1 MRQAWLGVLGTVV
14 VLELVTAGGL
24 KAGQNQAGV
33 GDLSGAGVIGAAG
46 PEGSSVGPRNLYTL
60 PFPHS
65 SSGTVGEAGA
75 GAGLRNQLDELS
87 RSTNRRSSLLIGL
100 YILHGALQ
108 ALDAQATLRALHTG
122 SAREGNPI
130 IRPFASQ
137 PAALVTFKLG
147 LGAGTIYG
155 IDRLHKSH
163 SRLAT
168 SALGVINAGY
178 VYIVQ
183 RNYRSFPGR

>member
-1 MRQAWLGVLGTVV
+1 MRQAWLGAVGTVV

-24 KAGQNQAGV
+24 KGGQNQAGV
-33 GDLSGAGVIGAAG
+33 GALSGAGAIGAAG
-46 PEGSSVGPRNLYTL
+46 PEGSSVGPRNLHTL

-65 SSGTVGEAGA
+65 SSGTAGEAGA
-75 GAGLRNQLDELS
+75 GAGLRNQPGELS

-100 YILHGALQ
+100 YIMQGVLQ
-108 ALDAQATLRALHTG
+108 ALDAHATLRALHTG

-163 SRLAT
+163 FRLAT
-168 SALGVINAGY
+168 TTLGVINAGY

>member
-1 MRQAWLGVLGTVV
+1 MREARVGVLATII

-24 KAGQNQAGV
+24 KGGQNQTGV
-33 GDLSGAGVIGAAG
+33 GDLSGVGVIGAAG
-46 PEGSSVGPRNLYTL
+46 PEGPSVGPRNLHTL

-75 GAGLRNQLDELS
+75 GAGVRNQQDELS

-100 YILHGALQ
+100 YILQGALQ
-108 ALDAQATLRALHTG
+108 ALDAHATLRALHTG

-137 PAALVTFKLG
+137 PVALVIFKLG

-155 IDRLHKSH
+155 VDRLHKSH
-163 SRLAT
+163 SRLAKT
-168 SALGVINAGY
+168 TLGVINAGY
-178 VYIVQ
+178 VYVVQ
-183 RNYRSFPGR
+183 HNYRCFSAR